1 MAEISSLLGLI
12 TDDQTRQAL
21 IAQMENMF
29 DNAPDEE
36 RLIQEIGNPTKVAVA
51 LIRYADSGKVTPA
64 AAPVVAPEQAPKRT
78 PQPRPRAEQYRP
90 MTAAAAQKPAPSFT
104 FPELLEDPDEPET
117 DEAPVLDGQ
126 FSFDDQPESDGYY
139 DEQPADDGY
148 YDEQPASD
156 DGYYDEQP
164 AGDDGYYDE
173 QPAGDDG
180 YYDEQPTDDGYYD
193 EQPAGDDGYDDL
205 NYATDGEEGYYDEA
219 YYEDEPAYKT
229 NVFLAVLYTLGA
241 IVIGVPVLAVLLVL
255 DLAVL
260 AIGVACGAGG
270 VGLIATAFIGLP
282 MVADMLILLGGG
294 AAVIAIALVVIWL
307 AIWLFIRMVI
317 GWVRL
322 LVRLGKRWCRK
333 EIAA

>member
-51 LIRYADSGKVTPA
+51 LIRYADSGKITPA
-64 AAPVVAPEQAPKRT
+64 AAPVVAPAQAQPRRT

-90 MTAAAAQKPAPSFT
+90 MTAAAAQRPAPSFT
-104 FPELLEDPDEPET
+104 FPDLPEEPDEPET

-126 FSFDDQPESDGYY
+126 LSFDEQPADDDGYYDEQPADNDGYYDEQPAEDDGYY

-148 YDEQPASD
+148 YDEQPGEEYGEEYD
-156 DGYYDEQP
+156 EEYYD
-164 AGDDGYYDE
+164 D
-173 QPAGDDG
+173 
-180 YYDEQPTDDGYYD
+180 
-193 EQPAGDDGYDDL
+193 
-205 NYATDGEEGYYDEA
+205 
-219 YYEDEPAYKT
+219 YEPEYKT
-229 NVFLAVLYTLGA
+229 NVFLAILYTLGA
-241 IVIGVPVLAVLLVL
+241 IIIGVPVFAVLLVL

-260 AIGVACGAGG
+260 AIGAVCGAAG
-270 VGLIATAFIGLP
+270 VSLIMTAFIGLP
-282 MVADMLILLGGG
+282 VVADMLILLGGG

-307 AIWLFIRMVI
+307 AVWLFIRMVI

-322 LVRLGKRWCRK
+322 LVRLGHRWCRK

>member
-12 TDDQTRQAL
+12 TDDNTRQAL

-90 MTAAAAQKPAPSFT
+90 AAAAAAQTPASAMSFQDIPEKPAA
-104 FPELLEDPDEPET
+104 
-117 DEAPVLDGQ
+117 APVLDGQ

-139 DEQPADDGY
+139 DEQPA
-148 YDEQPASD
+148 
-156 DGYYDEQP
+156 
-164 AGDDGYYDE
+164 DDGYYDE

-193 EQPAGDDGYDDL
+193 EQPAGDDGYYDDP

-260 AIGVACGAGG
+260 AVGAACGAGG

-317 GWVRL
+317 GWIRL

>member
-12 TDDQTRQAL
+12 TDDNTRQAL

-51 LIRYADSGKVTPA
+51 LIRYADSGKITPA
-64 AAPVVAPEQAPKRT
+64 AAPVVAPEQVQPKRA

-90 MTAAAAQKPAPSFT
+90 IAPQPAPQ
-104 FPELLEDPDEPET
+104 PAYADQAAEDAYDEQPA
-117 DEAPVLDGQ
+117 APVLDGQ
-126 FSFDDQPESDGYY
+126 FSFDVQPEEGYYDEQPADDGYY

-148 YDEQPASD
+148 YDEQPAD
-156 DGYYDEQP
+156 DSYYDEQQP
-164 AGDDGYYDE
+164 EGD
-173 QPAGDDG
+173 
-180 YYDEQPTDDGYYD
+180 
-193 EQPAGDDGYDDL
+193 YDDP

-219 YYEDEPAYKT
+219 YYDDEPVYKT
-229 NVFLAVLYTLGA
+229 NVFLAILYTLGA
-241 IVIGVPVLAVLLVL
+241 IVVGVPVLAVLLVL

-260 AIGVACGAGG
+260 AVGAACGAGG

>member
-12 TDDQTRQAL
+12 TDDNTRQAL

-51 LIRYADSGKVTPA
+51 LIRYADSGKITPA
-64 AAPVVAPEQAPKRT
+64 AAPVVAPEQVQPKRA

-90 MTAAAAQKPAPSFT
+90 IAPQPAPQ
-104 FPELLEDPDEPET
+104 PAYADQAAEDAYDEQPA
-117 DEAPVLDGQ
+117 APVLDGQ
-126 FSFDDQPESDGYY
+126 FSFDEQPEEGYY
-139 DEQPADDGY
+139 DEQPADEGYYDDQPADDGY
-148 YDEQPASD
+148 YDEQPTD

-180 YYDEQPTDDGYYD
+180 YDD
-193 EQPAGDDGYDDL
+193 P

-219 YYEDEPAYKT
+219 YYEDEPVYKT
-229 NVFLAVLYTLGA
+229 NVFLAILYTLGA

>member
-21 IAQMENMF
+21 VAQMENMF

-51 LIRYADSGKVTPA
+51 LIRYADSGKITPA
-64 AAPVVAPEQAPKRT
+64 AAPVVAPAQAQPRRT

-90 MTAAAAQKPAPSFT
+90 MTAAAAQRPAPSFT
-104 FPELLEDPDEPET
+104 FPDLPEEPDEPET

-126 FSFDDQPESDGYY
+126 LSFDEQPADDDGYY
-139 DEQPADDGY
+139 DEQPADDDGY
-148 YDEQPASD
+148 YDEQPAAD

-164 AGDDGYYDE
+164 AEDDGYYDE
-173 QPAGDDG
+173 QPGEGYGEEYDEE
-180 YYDEQPTDDGYYD
+180 YYDD
-193 EQPAGDDGYDDL
+193 
-205 NYATDGEEGYYDEA
+205 
-219 YYEDEPAYKT
+219 YEPEYKT
-229 NVFLAVLYTLGA
+229 NVFLAILYTLGA
-241 IVIGVPVLAVLLVL
+241 IIIGVPVFAVLLVL

-260 AIGVACGAGG
+260 AIGAACGAAG
-270 VGLIATAFIGLP
+270 VSLIMTAFIGLP
-282 MVADMLILLGGG
+282 VVADMLILLGGG
-294 AAVIAIALVVIWL
+294 AAVIAIALVMIWL
-307 AIWLFIRMVI
+307 AVWLFIRMVI

-322 LVRLGKRWCRK
+322 LVRLGHRWCRK

>member
-51 LIRYADSGKVTPA
+51 LIRYADSGKITPA
-64 AAPVVAPEQAPKRT
+64 AAPVVAPAQAQPRRT

-90 MTAAAAQKPAPSFT
+90 MTAAAAQRPAPSFT
-104 FPELLEDPDEPET
+104 FPDLPEEPDEPET

-126 FSFDDQPESDGYY
+126 LSFDEQPADDDGYYDEQPAADDYYDEQPADDDGYY

-148 YDEQPASD
+148 YDEQPAEEYGEEYD
-156 DGYYDEQP
+156 EEYYD
-164 AGDDGYYDE
+164 D
-173 QPAGDDG
+173 
-180 YYDEQPTDDGYYD
+180 
-193 EQPAGDDGYDDL
+193 
-205 NYATDGEEGYYDEA
+205 
-219 YYEDEPAYKT
+219 YEPEYKT
-229 NVFLAVLYTLGA
+229 NVFLAILYTLGA
-241 IVIGVPVLAVLLVL
+241 IIIGVPVFAVLLVL

-260 AIGVACGAGG
+260 AIGAVCGAAG
-270 VGLIATAFIGLP
+270 VSLIMTAFIGLP
-282 MVADMLILLGGG
+282 VVADMLILLGGG
-294 AAVIAIALVVIWL
+294 AAVIAIALVMIWL
-307 AIWLFIRMVI
+307 AVWLFIRMVI

-322 LVRLGKRWCRK
+322 LVRLGHRWCRK

>member
-51 LIRYADSGKVTPA
+51 LIRYADSGKITPA
-64 AAPVVAPEQAPKRT
+64 AAPVVAPAQAQPRRT

-90 MTAAAAQKPAPSFT
+90 MTAAAAQRPAPSFT
-104 FPELLEDPDEPET
+104 FPDLPEEPDEPET

-126 FSFDDQPESDGYY
+126 LSFDEQPADDDGYY
-139 DEQPADDGY
+139 DEQPADDDGY
-148 YDEQPASD
+148 YDEQPADD

-164 AGDDGYYDE
+164 AEDDGYYDE
-173 QPAGDDG
+173 QPGEEYDEE
-180 YYDEQPTDDGYYD
+180 YYDD
-193 EQPAGDDGYDDL
+193 
-205 NYATDGEEGYYDEA
+205 
-219 YYEDEPAYKT
+219 YEPEYKT
-229 NVFLAVLYTLGA
+229 NVFLAILYTLGA
-241 IVIGVPVLAVLLVL
+241 IIIGVPVFAVLLVL

-260 AIGVACGAGG
+260 AIGAVCGAAG
-270 VGLIATAFIGLP
+270 VSLIMTAFIGLP
-282 MVADMLILLGGG
+282 VVADMLILLGGG

-307 AIWLFIRMVI
+307 AVWLFIRMVI

-322 LVRLGKRWCRK
+322 LVRLGHRWCRK

>member
-12 TDDQTRQAL
+12 TDDNTRQAL

-90 MTAAAAQKPAPSFT
+90 AAAAAAQTPASAMSFQDIPEKPAA
-104 FPELLEDPDEPET
+104 
-117 DEAPVLDGQ
+117 APVLDGQ

-139 DEQPADDGY
+139 DEQPA
-148 YDEQPASD
+148 D

-193 EQPAGDDGYDDL
+193 EQPAGDDGYYDDP

-260 AIGVACGAGG
+260 AVGAACGAGG

-317 GWVRL
+317 GWIRL

>member
-12 TDDQTRQAL
+12 TDDNTRQAL

-51 LIRYADSGKVTPA
+51 LIRYADSGKITPA
-64 AAPVVAPEQAPKRT
+64 AAPVVAPEQVQPKRA

-90 MTAAAAQKPAPSFT
+90 AAAAAAQTPASAMSFQGI
-104 FPELLEDPDEPET
+104 PEEPAA
-117 DEAPVLDGQ
+117 APVLDGQ
-126 FSFDDQPESDGYY
+126 FSFDEQPE
-139 DEQPADDGY
+139 E
-148 YDEQPASD
+148 
-156 DGYYDEQP
+156 GYYDEQP

-173 QPAGDDG
+173 QPEGD
-180 YYDEQPTDDGYYD
+180 
-193 EQPAGDDGYDDL
+193 YDDP

-229 NVFLAVLYTLGA
+229 NVFLAILYTLGA